1 MNAGRVQD
9 GLGDAAMADELD
21 VPPHCAVLRIGLQN
35 RADPSGELLRRSVC
49 LSVRQSAMHAHRAQT
64 LFARARACT
73 HQCSLLCRVC
83 VLIGRFSSYQQAF
96 DVVLTG
102 DQPLSAVTSLLR
114 ELLLPTLLGE
124 VASVQ
129 APQRTSGEQ
138 AP

>member
-49 LSVRQSAMHAHRAQT
+49 LPVRQSAMHAHRAQT
-64 LFARARACT
+64 RFARART
-73 HQCSLLCRVC
+73 RQCSLLCCVC